1 MLSPREQLHHRRVL
15 SRAMIVAP
23 QEQWYDVQDEDGKWR
38 VGYSE
43 KQD

>member
-1 MLSPREQLHHRRVL
+1 MLSPREHLQQRRLTKGL
-15 SRAMIVAP
+15 SNAL

-38 VGYSE
+38 VGYCE